1 MGAIHWDFAS
11 ASGNY
16 FRIVNRSVKNW
27 ELDIGMVVGFITTA
41 IAVHKTCKNSVR
53 QTLETKARS
62 SQPDGVLESDD

>member
-1 MGAIHWDFAS
+1 M
-11 ASGNY
+11 
-16 FRIVNRSVKNW
+16 NRSVKNW